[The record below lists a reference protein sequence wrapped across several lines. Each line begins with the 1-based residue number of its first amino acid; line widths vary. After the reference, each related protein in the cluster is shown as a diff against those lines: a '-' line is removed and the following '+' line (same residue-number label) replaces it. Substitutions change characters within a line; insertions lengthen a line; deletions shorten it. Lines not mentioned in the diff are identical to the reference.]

1 MVNVWGALT
10 AFAIMGCAF
19 WRMRRHVLA
28 KGGSMK
34 FTTEQLEAVLE
45 KFEGEG
51 DKATVKTWVA
61 FVPFICLFVGAS
73 TGLPIFLV
81 CFACALLVIILAH
94 RNLMKSEADMVKGVK
109 MISIPFVATVVFMF
123 LSGVIN
129 NTGVLDVMSEVF
141 KPLLNTAPMLLMFIV
156 ALLAGI
162 VTQSYL
168 ASAAIILPFCTLVL
182 GAGADPMAVAVAA
195 TSGGNL
201 GQYFL
206 TGGPISGLNTVIPVV
221 PGSELMCA
229 NKFQRP
235 NHVAGWIAAAIITAG
250 LTLV

>member
-1 MVNVWGALT
+1 
-10 AFAIMGCAF
+10 
-19 WRMRRHVLA
+19 
-28 KGGSMK
+28 
-34 FTTEQLEAVLE
+34 
-45 KFEGEG
+45 
-51 DKATVKTWVA
+51 
-61 FVPFICLFVGAS
+61 
-73 TGLPIFLV
+73 
-81 CFACALLVIILAH
+81 
-94 RNLMKSEADMVKGVK
+94 
-109 MISIPFVATVVFMF
+109 MF

-168 ASAAIILPFCTLVL
+168 ASAAIILPLCTLVL